1 MVIMSEWVYGN
12 GKRQR
17 RGRGSLQCV
26 FCQIQ
31 PGYCCQQLERVPL
44 QVDNSCSTNS
54 LLCLHT
60 ANIERVIF
68 FLFLLNY
75 G

>member
-17 RGRGSLQCV
+17 RGEEVSNV
-26 FCQIQ
+26 FS
-31 PGYCCQQLERVPL
+31 VK
-44 QVDNSCSTNS
+44 
-54 LLCLHT
+54 LCLGSAAAASSSSVHL
-60 ANIERVIF
+60 F
-68 FLFLLNY
+68 FSA